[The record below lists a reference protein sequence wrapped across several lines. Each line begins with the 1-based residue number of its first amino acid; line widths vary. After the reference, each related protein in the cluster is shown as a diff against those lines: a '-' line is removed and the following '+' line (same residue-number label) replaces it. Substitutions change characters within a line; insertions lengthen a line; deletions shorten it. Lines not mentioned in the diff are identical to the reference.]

1 LEVDEFNLWQSWRGQ
16 NDVGARDTLVLKY
29 SPWARM
35 LAKDVYLRVYR
46 IRDAW
51 QDCAQN
57 AVVGMLEA
65 MQRFDPSIGPTFQ
78 TFARSRVRG
87 AVFDGLRELDDSFRQ
102 PGDSEERGRLAERV
116 ESLRPNAA
124 DDEDDPLEAF
134 VNTTVGLGLGFLLD
148 MQSIPQHAAPH
159 DAYSETERTAMHVAL
174 ARRLEKLDERER
186 TILTLH
192 YYHQL
197 PFVDIAEQLQ
207 LTKGR
212 ISQLHKRAL
221 ERLRWMLRG
230 SRADDW

>member
-1 LEVDEFNLWQSWRGQ
+1 MEVDELILWQSWRWQ
-16 NDVGARDTLVLKY
+16 NDVGARDALVLKY

-65 MQRFDPSIGPTFQ
+65 MRRFDPSMGPTFQ

-102 PGDSEERGRLAERV
+102 PGDSVERERLADRV
-116 ESLRPNAA
+116 ESLRPDEAEG
-124 DDEDDPLEAF
+124 EDDPLEAF
-134 VNTTVGLGLGFLLD
+134 INTTVGLGLGFLLD
-148 MQSIPQHAAPH
+148 MQSIPQQSTPH
-159 DAYSETERTAMHVAL
+159 DAYSETERAALHLAL
-174 ARRLEKLDERER
+174 ARNLEKLDERER

-197 PFVDIAEQLQ
+197 PFVEIAGQLQ

-230 SRADDW
+230 SRTDDG